1 MPDRELV
8 FTGRKFHVERCR
20 FPAGNQTHSYEIIR
34 HTGAAVIL
42 PVLPDGRIVFERNYR
57 YPVEQ
62 TLLEL
67 PAGTLDPPEDP
78 ATCAH
83 RELAEET
90 GYRAGRLEPL
100 LSFYSTPG
108 VSDEVMHAFLATDL
122 TAGQPQLEAGEQITL
137 EPIPLDTALAMISQG
152 EIRDAKTIATVLFYA
167 TRAQAG

>member
-8 FTGRKFHVERCR
+8 FTGRKFRVERCH
-20 FPAGNQTHSYEIIR
+20 FPAGDQARSYEIIR
-34 HTGAAVIL
+34 HAGAAVIL

-122 TAGQPQLEAGEQITL
+122 AAGETQLEPGEQITL
-137 EPIPLDTALAMISQG
+137 APIALDTALAMISQG

-167 TRAQAG
+167 TRSQAG